1 MTPTRSQ
8 QPPRHAS
15 TRSLD
20 ATRRKTHPSRH
31 HDRHTA
37 SAITPPWGRLPLRLR
52 GRRPRAARR
61 TVPRTSAVPQ
71 GMVRAWKQPLTPLA
85 SLSARRR
92 GPPRPGAR
100 GTWTTHAWRA
110 TPTAPANKRNKR
122 RPKTWACGSQ
132 GLPQGSSLPW
142 QFAYDG
148 CLLPGPATS
157 RREPAPWQTSC
168 LRSRPVHCRTL
179 QQGAHVKGYRLQCF
193 C

>member
-71 GMVRAWKQPLTPLA
+71 GMVRAWKHHRRPALRHRAPPHPRPHRGPNPTA
-85 SLSARRR
+85 SGNVWHGGPTGHDARRDR
-92 GPPRPGAR
+92 RPSGTTPHRTGRRRSRQSRHLPVAQPRPGPR
-100 GTWTTHAWRA
+100 PGPGTHRRPGGR
-110 TPTAPANKRNKR
+110 PTAH
-122 RPKTWACGSQ
+122 G
-132 GLPQGSSLPW
+132 
-142 QFAYDG
+142 
-148 CLLPGPATS
+148 PG
-157 RREPAPWQTSC
+157 
-168 LRSRPVHCRTL
+168 
-179 QQGAHVKGYRLQCF
+179 
-193 C
+193 